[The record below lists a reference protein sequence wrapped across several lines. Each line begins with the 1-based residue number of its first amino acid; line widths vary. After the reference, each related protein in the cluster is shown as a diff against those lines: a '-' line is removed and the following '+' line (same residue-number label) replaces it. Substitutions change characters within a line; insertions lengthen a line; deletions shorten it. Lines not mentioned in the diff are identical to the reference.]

1 MNILFVDHVCHRK
14 TRSADFFLD
23 ILRAQHTVDC
33 HYYDTYYKCGIPR
46 SKIAAADLVIFWEFL
61 PGRFKIAVSGKPC
74 LFVPMYDNEWG
85 SKWQWRRI
93 ARSGMS
99 VLSFCDALT
108 RHAKSCGVK
117 NILTVHYAMDPSR
130 FPQNTG
136 DPRKALYWDRGNF
149 PEPTIRALFEA
160 DALDE
165 LVIQRDFLPP
175 AKYAAFLDRFGVYI
189 APRAKEGIGMAFLEQ
204 IARGK
209 CVVAHDDATMNE
221 YVTDGQT
228 GIVRNFNAPQKKIT
242 AADVQSVR
250 GNVRKHADQLY
261 ARWLQERD
269 AITPFCESA
278 AKLPP
283 AHCGGLADILR
294 YYVFLLEAT
303 VMRLTSRELA

>member
-1 MNILFVDHVCHRK
+1 MNILFVDHACHKK

-33 HYYDTYYKCGIPR
+33 HYYDTYYECGIPQD
-46 SKIAAADLVIFWEFL
+46 KIAAADLIIFWEFL
-61 PGRFKIAVSGKPC
+61 PGRFKIAINGKPC
-74 LFVPMYDNEWG
+74 LFVPMYDNEWS

-93 ARSGMS
+93 AKSGMS
-99 VLSFCDALT
+99 VLSFCDTLT

-149 PEPTIRALFEA
+149 EESTIRALFES

-165 LVIQRDFLPP
+165 LVVQRDFLSPEE
-175 AKYAAFLDRFGVYI
+175 YAAFLDRFGVYI

-209 CVVAHDDATMNE
+209 CVIAHNDATMNE
-221 YVTDGQT
+221 YITDDQS
-228 GIVRNFNAPQKKIT
+228 GIIRNFNAPQKKIS
-242 AADVQSVR
+242 AAEIQTIHP
-250 GNVRKHADQLY
+250 NVRALAGKLY
-261 ARWLQERD
+261 ARWLRERD
-269 AITPFCESA
+269 AILPFCESA
-278 AKLPP
+278 ANRPTQNLLGPYN
-283 AHCGGLADILR
+283 ILS
-294 YYVFLLEAT
+294 FPLFILEGITA
-303 VMRLTSRELA
+303 RLCKHE

>member
-1 MNILFVDHVCHRK
+1 MNILFVDHVCHKK

-23 ILRAQHTVDC
+23 LLRARHAFDC
-33 HYYDTYYKCGIPR
+33 HYYGAYYTCDIPR
-46 SKIAAADLVIFWEFL
+46 DKIAAADLIIFWEFL
-61 PGRFKIAVSGKPC
+61 PGRFQIAVNGKPC

-93 ARSGMS
+93 AKSGMS

-117 NILTVHYAMDPSR
+117 NILTVHYAMDPSS
-130 FPQNTG
+130 FPQTTG

-149 PEPTIRALFEA
+149 EESTIRALFEP

-165 LVIQRDFLPP
+165 LVVQREFLPP
-175 AKYAAFLDRFGVYI
+175 EEYAAFLDRFGVYI

-209 CVVAHDDATMNE
+209 CVVAHDDATMDE
-221 YVTDGQT
+221 YIADGQT
-228 GIVRNFNAPQKKIT
+228 GIVRDFNAPQKKIS
-242 AADVQSVR
+242 AAVIQIIRDKVR
-250 GNVRKHADQLY
+250 GYADKLY
-261 ARWLQERD
+261 ARWRQEQD
-269 AITPFCESA
+269 DILPSCEAA

-283 AHCGGLADILR
+283 AQYGDPIDALR
-294 YYVFLLEAT
+294 YVAFLAEGIL
-303 VMRLTSRELA
+303 MRLFK

>member
-1 MNILFVDHVCHRK
+1 MNILFVDHACHKK

-23 ILRAQHTVDC
+23 LLRARHTVNC
-33 HYYDTYYKCGIPR
+33 HYYDTYYKCDIPQD
-46 SKIAAADLVIFWEFL
+46 KIAAADLIIFWEFL
-61 PGRFKIAVSGKPC
+61 PGCFKIAIDGKPC

-136 DPRKALYWDRGNF
+136 DPRKALYWNRGNF
-149 PEPTIRALFEA
+149 AESTIRALFEA
-160 DALDE
+160 DVLDE
-165 LVIQRDFLPP
+165 LVVQRDFLPP
-175 AKYAAFLDRFGVYI
+175 EEYAVFLDRFGVYI

-221 YVTDGQT
+221 YITDGQS
-228 GIVRNFNAPQKKIT
+228 GIIRNFNAPQKKIS
-242 AADVQSVR
+242 AADIQSVLPK
-250 GNVRKHADQLY
+250 VRTLADKLY
-261 ARWLQERD
+261 ARWCQERGT
-269 AITPFCESA
+269 ILPFCESA

-283 AHCGGLADILR
+283 TRYGGLSDIIR
-294 YYVFLLEAT
+294 YCAFLQEGVL
-303 VMRLTSRELA
+303 MRLFS

>member
-1 MNILFVDHVCHRK
+1 MNILFVDHACHKK

-33 HYYDTYYKCGIPR
+33 HYYDTYYDCKIPQD
-46 SKIAAADLVIFWEFL
+46 KIAAADLIIFWEFL
-61 PGRFKIAVSGKPC
+61 PGRFKIAVNGKPC

-117 NILTVHYAMDPSR
+117 NILTVHYAMAPSR

-149 PEPTIRALFEA
+149 PESTIRALFEA
-160 DALDE
+160 DVLDE
-165 LVIQRDFLPP
+165 LVVQRDFLPP
-175 AKYAAFLDRFGVYI
+175 EEYAALLDRFGVYV

-209 CVVAHDDATMNE
+209 CVIAHDDATMNE
-221 YVTDGQT
+221 YITDGQSS
-228 GIVRNFNAPQKKIT
+228 IIRNFNAPQKKIS
-242 AADVQSVR
+242 AADIQTVLP
-250 GNVRKHADQLY
+250 NVHVLADELY

-269 AITPFCESA
+269 AILPFCESA
-278 AKLPP
+278 ADLPP
-283 AHCGGLADILR
+283 AHHGGAIDALR
-294 YYVFLLEAT
+294 YVAFLLEGII
-303 VMRLTSRELA
+303 MRIFS

>member
-1 MNILFVDHVCHRK
+1 MNILFVDHVCHKK

-23 ILRAQHTVDC
+23 ILRARHTVDC
-33 HYYDTYYKCGIPR
+33 HYYGAHYDCRIPQD
-46 SKIAAADLVIFWEFL
+46 KIAAAELIIFWEFL
-61 PGRFKIAVSGKPC
+61 PGRFKIAVNGKPC

-117 NILTVHYAMDPSR
+117 NILTVHYAMDPSL
-130 FPQNTG
+130 FPQNSG

-149 PEPTIRALFEA
+149 AESTIRALFES

-165 LVIQRDFLPP
+165 LVVQRDFLSPEE
-175 AKYAAFLDRFGVYI
+175 YAAFLDRFGVYI

-204 IARGK
+204 IACGK
-209 CVVAHDDATMNE
+209 CVIAHDDATMNE
-221 YVTDGQT
+221 YVADGQT
-228 GIVRNFNAPQKKIT
+228 GIIRNFNAPQKKIS
-242 AADVQSVR
+242 AANIQIVR
-250 GNVRKHADQLY
+250 GNIRGHADNLY
-261 ARWLQERD
+261 ARWLQEQD
-269 AITPFCESA
+269 AVLPFCESA

-283 AHCGGLADILR
+283 AQCGGPSDVLR
-294 YYVFLLEAT
+294 YIAFLLEGIF
-303 VMRLTSRELA
+303 MRIFK

>member
-23 ILRAQHTVDC
+23 ILRAQHTVNC

-46 SKIAAADLVIFWEFL
+46 SKIAAADLIIFWEFL
-61 PGRFKIAVSGKPC
+61 PGRFKIAVNGKPC

-149 PEPTIRALFEA
+149 AESTIRALFEA
-160 DALDE
+160 DVLDE
-165 LVIQRDFLPP
+165 LVVQRDFLPP
-175 AKYAAFLDRFGVYI
+175 EEYAAFLDRFGVYI

-221 YVTDGQT
+221 YITDGQT
-228 GIVRNFNAPQKKIT
+228 GIIRNFSAPQKKIS
-242 AADVQSVR
+242 AADIQSVLPNIR
-250 GNVRKHADQLY
+250 AHADKLY
-261 ARWLQERD
+261 ARWCLEQS
-269 AITPFCESA
+269 AILPFCEAA

-283 AHCGGLADILR
+283 ARCCGTIDALRLLACTFEW
-294 YYVFLLEAT
+294 FLMKIT
-303 VMRLTSRELA
+303 H

>member
-1 MNILFVDHVCHRK
+1 MNILFVDHACHRK

-23 ILRAQHTVDC
+23 ILRAGHTVDC
-33 HYYDTYYKCGIPR
+33 HYYDTYYKCNIPQD
-46 SKIAAADLVIFWEFL
+46 KIAAADLIIFWEFL
-61 PGRFKIAVSGKPC
+61 PGRFKIAVNGKPC

-149 PEPTIRALFEA
+149 PESTIRALFES

-175 AKYAAFLDRFGVYI
+175 DEYAAFLDRFGVYI

-221 YVTDGQT
+221 YITDGQT
-228 GIVRNFNAPQKKIT
+228 GIVRNFNAPGKKISS
-242 AADVQSVR
+242 ADIQLSPA
-250 GNVRKHADQLY
+250 GIQAHAKALY
-261 ARWLQERD
+261 DRWIKEKSSIL
-269 AITPFCESA
+269 PFCEA
-278 AKLPP
+278 AANAPP
-283 AHCGGLADILR
+283 QNHLGPYNILS
-294 YYVFLLEAT
+294 YPLFIIEGVI
-303 VMRLTSRELA
+303 MRLRKHE

>member
-1 MNILFVDHVCHRK
+1 MNILFVDHTCHRK

-23 ILRAQHTVDC
+23 ILRARHTVDC
-33 HYYDTYYKCGIPR
+33 HYYNAYYDGKIPQ
-46 SKIAAADLVIFWEFL
+46 SKIAAADLIIFWEFL
-61 PGRFKIAVSGKPC
+61 PGRFKIAINGKPC

-93 ARSGMS
+93 AKSGMS

-149 PEPTIRALFEA
+149 PESTIRALFES

-165 LVIQRDFLPP
+165 LVVQRDFLPP
-175 AKYAAFLDRFGVYI
+175 KEYAAFLDHFGVYI

-209 CVVAHDDATMNE
+209 CVIAHDDATMNE
-221 YVTDGQT
+221 YITDGQT
-228 GIVRNFNAPQKKIT
+228 GIIRNFSAPQKKIS
-242 AADVQSVR
+242 AADIR
-250 GNVRKHADQLY
+250 TILPNVRTLADKLY
-261 ARWLQERD
+261 SRWLQERD
-269 AITPFCESA
+269 AIIPFCESA
-278 AKLPP
+278 AKLPH
-283 AHCGGLADILR
+283 ARCGGPSDALHYA
-294 YYVFLLEAT
+294 VFLAEGIL
-303 VMRLTSRELA
+303 MRIFK

>member
-1 MNILFVDHVCHRK
+1 MNILFVDHACHK
-14 TRSADFFLD
+14 NTRSADFFLD
-23 ILRAQHTVDC
+23 LLRARHTVNC
-33 HYYDTYYKCGIPR
+33 HYYDTYYKCDIPQD
-46 SKIAAADLVIFWEFL
+46 KIAAADLIIFWEFL

-85 SKWQWRRI
+85 SRWQWRRI

-108 RHAKSCGVK
+108 RHARSCGVT
-117 NILTVHYAMDPSR
+117 NILTAHYAMDPSR

-149 PEPTIRALFEA
+149 PESTIRALFES

-165 LVIQRDFLPP
+165 LVVQRDFLPP
-175 AKYAAFLDRFGVYI
+175 EEYAVFLNRFGVYI

-209 CVVAHDDATMNE
+209 CVIAHDDATMNE
-221 YVTDGQT
+221 YITDGQT
-228 GIVRNFNAPQKKIT
+228 GIVRDFNAPQKKIS
-242 AADVQSVR
+242 AADILAVR
-250 GNVRKHADQLY
+250 GNIRDHADNLY

-269 AITPFCESA
+269 AILPFCESA
-278 AKLPP
+278 AMTPS
-283 AHCGGLADILR
+283 ACGRAASDMFSFLF
-294 YYVFLLEAT
+294 FLLEGAI
-303 VMRLTSRELA
+303 MRLLK